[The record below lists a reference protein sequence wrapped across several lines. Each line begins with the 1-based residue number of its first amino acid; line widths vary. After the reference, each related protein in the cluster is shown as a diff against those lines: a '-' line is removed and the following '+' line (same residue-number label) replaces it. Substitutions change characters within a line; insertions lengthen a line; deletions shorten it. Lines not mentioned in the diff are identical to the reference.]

1 MHLHNECVIAAP
13 MQATWSAIVDLS
25 RIAAAL
31 PGASLEK
38 TDTSGTYR
46 GTMKIKFG
54 PVTSE
59 YAGTA
64 TLEEVDEDRHVA
76 VVRIQGRE
84 VRGQGGATAT
94 IRNTLVA
101 APNGGTHLSIDTELS
116 VSGIAAQLGGGMI
129 EEVSASLLG
138 AFAARFE
145 RELSPTAS
153 AATAVGGVLDV
164 GSVAGTALARR
175 VLPLALYAV
184 PLVVVGAGMYALGRR
199 SR

>member
-1 MHLHNECVIAAP
+1 MQLHNECVIAAP
-13 MQATWSAIVDLS
+13 MQATWAAIVDLS

-54 PVTSE
+54 PVVSE

-64 TLEEVDEDRHVA
+64 TLEEVDDDRHVA

-94 IRNTLVA
+94 IRNTLAA
-101 APNGGTHLSIDTELS
+101 APNGATHLRIDTELS

-138 AFAARFE
+138 QFAAAFE
-145 RELSPTAS
+145 RELSPGAS
-153 AATAVGGVLDV
+153 AVAASAGVLDV
-164 GSVAGTALARR
+164 GAVAGTALVRR
-175 VLPLALYAV
+175 VVPIALYAV
-184 PLVVVGAGMYALGRR
+184 LLLAVGAGMYALGRR
-199 SR
+199 RP

>member
-1 MHLHNECVIAAP
+1 MQLHNECVIAAP
-13 MQATWSAIVDLS
+13 MQATWAAIVDLS

-64 TLEEVDEDRHVA
+64 TLEEIDEDRHIA

-94 IRNTLVA
+94 IRNTLAA
-101 APNGGTHLSIDTELS
+101 APNGATHLSIDTELS

-129 EEVSASLLG
+129 EEVSSSLLG
-138 AFAARFE
+138 QFAARFE
-145 RELSPTAS
+145 RELSPGAG
-153 AATAVGGVLDV
+153 AAPAADGVLDV
-164 GSVAGTALARR
+164 GSVAGSAVARR

-184 PLVVVGAGMYALGRR
+184 LLVVVGAGMYALGRR
-199 SR
+199 RG

>member
-1 MHLHNECVIAAP
+1 MQLHNACVIAAP
-13 MQATWSAIVDLS
+13 MQTTWAAIVDLS

-38 TDTSGTYR
+38 TDTGGTYR

-64 TLEEVDEDRHVA
+64 TLEEVDEDLHV
-76 VVRIQGRE
+76 VIVRIQGRE

-94 IRNTLVA
+94 IRNTLTA
-101 APNGGTHLSIDTELS
+101 APNGATHLSIDTELS

-138 AFAARFE
+138 QFAARFE
-145 RELSPTAS
+145 RELSGSAS
-153 AATAVGGVLDV
+153 AVTADDRVLDVGALASTALGRRVVPIALYAVLLLAVGGVMF
-164 GSVAGTALARR
+164 S
-175 VLPLALYAV
+175 
-184 PLVVVGAGMYALGRR
+184 LGRR